1 MQTGTASPLAASRA
15 APIARWASAAETG
28 RAGSRPPES
37 AAPVGW
43 VIESSSPRPADGGR
57 SYPAE
62 QKTGSPFLPLGCPMN
77 ESVRVRAS
85 FRTKGSGQ
93 MGVMRMGYVHVRV
106 TDLEESRSHY
116 GETLGMKLVQEEPGK
131 LYYKGWDEF
140 DHHSVVLEEGGVGV
154 VKFGYKVERETDLEE
169 LEQRARQFG
178 CLTERMS
185 KGDNVAIGDGV
196 RIVLPSDHVIELYAE
211 AEHVGTDVGLI
222 NPDAFPRH
230 LVGVGVPRV
239 DHAMIT
245 TEDPTTL
252 ERFYQEVMAFH
263 PAERVVDNLDDNHL
277 IASWLS
283 CGNTAHD
290 IAFIAGP
297 QGKLHHFAYNLTD
310 WYAIKHAGGLFAMD
324 DVSVDVGPTQH
335 GITRGETIYF
345 FDPSGNRNEV
355 FNGGYLVFR
364 DSPPLTWTV
373 DQLGKAIFYIQR
385 ELNERFTTV
394 LT

>member
-1 MQTGTASPLAASRA
+1 MD
-15 APIARWASAAETG
+15 G
-28 RAGSRPPES
+28 RASGCAQAFEEGK
-37 AAPVGW
+37 AA
-43 VIESSSPRPADGGR
+43 
-57 SYPAE
+57 
-62 QKTGSPFLPLGCPMN
+62 K
-77 ESVRVRAS
+77 
-85 FRTKGSGQ
+85 

-116 GETLGMKLVQEEPGK
+116 GETLGMKLVHEEPGK

-154 VKFGYKVERETDLEE
+154 VKFGYKVERDTDLEE

-185 KGDNVAIGDGV
+185 KGDNFAIGDGV
-196 RIVLPSDHVIELYAE
+196 RLVLPSDHVIELYSE
-211 AEHVGTDVGLI
+211 AEYVGTDVGLI
-222 NPDAFPRH
+222 NPEAFPRH

-245 TEDPTTL
+245 TEDPATL
-252 ERFYQEVMAFH
+252 ERFYQEVMGFH
-263 PAERVVDNLDDNHL
+263 TAERVVDNLDDNHL
-277 IASWLS
+277 IASWLT

-290 IAFIAGP
+290 IAFMAGP

-355 FNGGYLVFR
+355 FSGGYLMFP
-364 DSPPLTWTV
+364 DSKPLTWTV